1 MPAALEAEAVTVAFG
16 GLTAVNRVSL
26 TVEEGAI
33 IGLIGPNGAGKTT
46 LFNALTGHVRAS
58 GEVKLFGQ
66 RVTRLPAYA
75 RTRLGMGR
83 TFQVERPFE
92 GLTVLENVL
101 IPAFLH
107 TADRRAA
114 EARARAA
121 LEQVGLSDRALQPSS
136 DLNLARRRRLE
147 LAKALALE
155 PKVLF
160 LDELMAG
167 LNPPALRDMIS
178 FVRGLA
184 DSGMAIVM
192 VEHIMQAVTELC
204 DRVVVLA
211 FGERIAEGTPQQ
223 VTDDPRVIEAYLGVE
238 EDD

>member
-1 MPAALEAEAVTVAFG
+1 MPAALRAENVTVTFG

-26 TVEEGAI
+26 SVEEGAI

-46 LFNALTGHVRAS
+46 LFNALTGHVRSA
-58 GEVKLFGQ
+58 GEVSLFGQ
-66 RVTRLPAYA
+66 RVTNLPAYA

-107 TADRRAA
+107 TSDRRVA
-114 EARARAA
+114 EARAREA
-121 LEQVGLSDRALQPSS
+121 LDRVELLDRALQPSS

-147 LAKALALE
+147 LAKALALD

-167 LNPPALRDMIS
+167 LNPPALRDMIT

-211 FGERIAEGTPQQ
+211 FGERITEGTPQQ

>member
-1 MPAALEAEAVTVAFG
+1 MPAALRAENVTVTFG

-26 TVEEGAI
+26 SVEEGAI

-46 LFNALTGHVRAS
+46 LFNALTGHVRSA
-58 GEVKLFGQ
+58 GEVSLFGQ
-66 RVTRLPAYA
+66 RVTKLPAYA

-107 TADRRAA
+107 TSDRRVA
-114 EARARAA
+114 EARAREA
-121 LEQVGLSDRALQPSS
+121 LDRVELLDRALQPSS

-147 LAKALALE
+147 LAKALALD

-167 LNPPALRDMIS
+167 LNPPALRDMIT

-211 FGERIAEGTPQQ
+211 FGERITEGTPQQ